1 MRKEKKKLKKPERN
15 SIWTRE
21 LIPPDSVWRKELI
34 PEDSI
39 LRKDLFAFGGKKGPR
54 CDECP
59 ILILAEEHRCNHFER
74 IPDEIWD
81 GYETCPLYQERKIGA
96 S

>member
-1 MRKEKKKLKKPERN
+1 MKRLKKRLKQD

-21 LIPPDSVWRKELI
+21 LIPPDSIWRKELI

-39 LRKDLFAFGGKKGPR
+39 LRKDLFSLGGSKAPR
-54 CDECP
+54 CEECP

-74 IPDEIWD
+74 IPDEIWE
-81 GYETCPLYQERKIGA
+81 GIETCPLYEERQIGA